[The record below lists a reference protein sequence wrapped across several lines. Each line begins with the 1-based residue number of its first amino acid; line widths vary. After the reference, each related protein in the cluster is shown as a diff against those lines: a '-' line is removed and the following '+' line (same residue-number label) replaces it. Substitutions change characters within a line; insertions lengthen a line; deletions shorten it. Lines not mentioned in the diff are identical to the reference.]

1 MRTTIDDRQSNT
13 MPNKFEK
20 RVRSFLRNRF
30 KCLPWILC
38 ARECPT
44 FLCVLNR
51 DTNTTCSTGH
61 DTGTTASPHCIL
73 LARQLTM
80 PACSYVPTKIEHKHV
95 DRNCPTSVRNTKHC
109 IEPWR
114 NDISNLFPLARSF
127 HTVLTSSAA
136 SEPQSHGAFWAVAS
150 CSVPRSCRRDVMA
163 LCTSSQRSVCNSEL
177 KQSSLVL
184 TLCHINLRTTRAQ
197 FPRHRHV

>member
-1 MRTTIDDRQSNT
+1 MRTTIENRQSNT
-13 MPNKFEK
+13 MWNNFEK
-20 RVRSFLRNRF
+20 RVQSFLRNRF

-73 LARQLTM
+73 FARQLTM
-80 PACSYVPTKIEHKHV
+80 PACSSCPNKDRTQTC
-95 DRNCPTSVRNTKHC
+95 DRNCPTSFRNTHHKHRT
-109 IEPWR
+109 EPWR
-114 NDISNLFPLARSF
+114 NDISNFFPLARSF

-136 SEPQSHGAFWAVAS
+136 SEPQSHE
-150 CSVPRSCRRDVMA
+150 SVLGCRVMFSA
-163 LCTSSQRSVCNSEL
+163 TILPT
-177 KQSSLVL
+177 
-184 TLCHINLRTTRAQ
+184 
-197 FPRHRHV
+197 